1 MPKLAIA
8 FDQCVSEGGISLPKV
23 LMDLEP
29 GTMYRDLGFLPF
41 KRYIGRRRI
50 RKKEELGMHW
60 HWCTSATSDE

>member
-8 FDQCVSEGGISLPKV
+8 FDQCVSAGGISLPKV

-41 KRYIGRRRI
+41 KKIYREEKEQEKRRTGHALALVHVCN
-50 RKKEELGMHW
+50 K
-60 HWCTSATSDE
+60 